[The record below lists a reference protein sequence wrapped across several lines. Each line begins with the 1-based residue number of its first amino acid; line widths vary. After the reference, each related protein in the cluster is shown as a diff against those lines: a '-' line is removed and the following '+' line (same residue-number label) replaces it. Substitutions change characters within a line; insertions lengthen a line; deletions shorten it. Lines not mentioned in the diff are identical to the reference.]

1 MPVLA
6 ENTQPKWDN
15 WDLASWFSFFFFLFS
30 FFFFVL
36 RVRGDWGWKLGLAMD
51 TYEVAAVRALLRR

>member
-15 WDLASWFSFFFFLFS
+15 WDLASWFSFFFFLFC
-30 FFFFVL
+30 L
-36 RVRGDWGWKLGLAMD
+36 ARPRGLGM
-51 TYEVAAVRALLRR
+51 EVGASNGYL